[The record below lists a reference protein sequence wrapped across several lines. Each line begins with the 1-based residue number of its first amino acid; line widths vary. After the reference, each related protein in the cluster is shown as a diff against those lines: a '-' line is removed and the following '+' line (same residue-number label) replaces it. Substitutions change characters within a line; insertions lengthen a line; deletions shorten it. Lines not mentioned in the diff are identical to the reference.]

1 MKLWILKN
9 GQNFC
14 RYGDISINGQ
24 ICPNKLLLETYART
38 YIYCTPVALS
48 GLNFA
53 TKAQFL

>member
-24 ICPNKLLLETYART
+24 KCPNKLLLETYART
-38 YIYCTPVALS
+38 YIFCTPVALS

-53 TKAQFL
+53 RKV

>member
-24 ICPNKLLLETYART
+24 KCPNKLLLETYART
-38 YIYCTPVALS
+38 PVALS

-53 TKAQFL
+53 TKVQFL